1 MNKLTLLAGIAAL
14 ALPVAA
20 IADRGGHDD
29 HGYNGDR
36 DTSSSSS
43 TSTWSSSGTFDE
55 TTRADVTY
63 TNDLDASID
72 VDVEYDKRLALIGGA
87 YVRGAIDVNS
97 SAVAV
102 SDPKLLAE
110 QNDAT
115 SNGPQSSTV
124 GDVSGNG
131 NVGVNAAAGFNN
143 VQANMGSIATAPGS
157 DSHSRDHDANS
168 GWAEA
173 TTIAFQ
179 KSYSNDLSQAGSNTA
194 RIASVTGN
202 GNMGVNSA
210 AGAFNNQANIL
221 TMAVVKDGAL
231 AEANAGALLVAL
243 ENSTHATNSAGNT
256 ASIGLVNANGNVGVN
271 VAAGAGNVQHNSLTI
286 ATSTN

>member
-1 MNKLTLLAGIAAL
+1 MNKLTLLAGIAVL

-20 IADRGGHDD
+20 IADRGGH
-29 HGYNGDR
+29 GYGHDS

-43 TSTWSSSGTFDE
+43 TSTWTSSGSFDE

-87 YVRGAIDVNS
+87 YLRGAIDVNS

-110 QNDAT
+110 QNEAT

-124 GDVSGNG
+124 GSVSGNG

-143 VQANMGSIATAPGS
+143 VQANVGAIATAPGS
-157 DSHSRDHDANS
+157 DSNGHGHDRDENA

-179 KSYSNDLSQAGSNTA
+179 KAYSNDLNQAGSNTA
-194 RIASVTGN
+194 RIDSVTGN
-202 GNMGVNSA
+202 GNIGVNSA
-210 AGAFNNQANIL
+210 AGAFNNQANVL

-243 ENSTHATNSAGNT
+243 ENNTTASSGAGNT